1 MFCRSLYFLELRNR
15 ARAYMSKS
23 IVLKISGK
31 IVNPSNPQLIEKY
44 SNIIRNLVD
53 SGYRIAVVVGGG
65 APARDYISCAR
76 SLGLSEAQADVIGI
90 EVSRINALLLAY
102 ALGNYAYTPIPRSID
117 DLEKAWNSG
126 KVVVLGGLQPGQS
139 TAGTAAVVAEIL
151 NIRRILYAT
160 DIDGVYDKD
169 PKIYRDARKLDR
181 VTVEK
186 LEKVLRQRYEAGGYE
201 LLDPIALRIIK
212 RSCIEVTIFNG
223 MEPENIFKALKNE
236 IGTLVVPC

>member
-1 MFCRSLYFLELRNR
+1 
-15 ARAYMSKS
+15 MSKS

-181 VTVEK
+181 VTVEE

-223 MEPENIFKALKNE
+223 MEPENIFNALKNE